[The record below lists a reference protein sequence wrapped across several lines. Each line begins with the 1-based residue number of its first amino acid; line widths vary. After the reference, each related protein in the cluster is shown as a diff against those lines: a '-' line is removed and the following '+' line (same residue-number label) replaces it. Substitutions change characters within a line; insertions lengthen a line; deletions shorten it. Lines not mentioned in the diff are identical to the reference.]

1 MTYRNRRVLPATTL
15 ILWAL
20 AAGVLA
26 AGDDGDNWNVEGMNG
41 SLSVRAALYNSP
53 CHLSAESAEQEIA
66 LDAVPQFVLGQ
77 TGNLSQP
84 VAVHLSLEDCL
95 LEGSVRSPEH
105 GGAMVMVPSQ
115 PTVFMNVI
123 GEEEP
128 TNPRLFRVHGDARGV
143 ALHLEDSAHRPL
155 LPGERSWPQILVP
168 GRNDL
173 MLLAQ
178 LSRTAEPLVLGSYR
192 AVINIGL
199 EYE

>member
-1 MTYRNRRVLPATTL
+1 MTTL
-15 ILWAL
+15 ILWTL

-26 AGDDGDNWNVEGMNG
+26 AGDNEDNWNIEGMNG
-41 SLSVRAALYNSP
+41 SLMVRAALYNSP
-53 CHLSAESAEQEIA
+53 CHLSADSAEQEIA
-66 LDAVPQFVLGQ
+66 MDAIPQFQLGQ
-77 TGNLSQP
+77 LGNRSKP
-84 VAVHLSLEDCL
+84 VAVHLTLEDCL

-105 GGAMVMVPSQ
+105 GDMLVLVPSQ
-115 PTVFMNVI
+115 PVVFMNVI

-128 TNPRLFRVHGDARGV
+128 GDPKLFRVHGDARGV
-143 ALHLEDSAHRPL
+143 ALHLEDSAHRSVI
-155 LPGERSWPQILVP
+155 PGERSWPQILVP